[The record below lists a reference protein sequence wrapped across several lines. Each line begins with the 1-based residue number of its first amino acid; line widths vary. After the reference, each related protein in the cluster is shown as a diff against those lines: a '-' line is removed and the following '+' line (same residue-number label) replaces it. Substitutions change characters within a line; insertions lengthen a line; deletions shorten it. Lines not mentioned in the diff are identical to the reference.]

1 MSGSA
6 RFQIGDCVLYGTRAV
21 CRVSDIGPLSFGDS
35 SRHYYTLRP
44 VFESHGE
51 TIYAP
56 LDCKVSVRPIISANE
71 AEACIMSAADMEGK
85 SANTPDEQQG
95 LLQSQD
101 CMKLISCVKALK
113 CREAELAE
121 KKKRL
126 READRRFLEHAEK
139 LLYGERAAALDCTL
153 QDVKARAEENYGI

>member
-1 MSGSA
+1 MGA
-6 RFQIGDCVLYGTRAV
+6 HLRFQIGDCVLYGTRAV

-35 SRHYYTLRP
+35 SRSYYTLRP

-56 LDCKVSVRPIISANE
+56 LDCKVSIRPIVSAGE
-71 AEACIMSAADMEGK
+71 AEECIARAAAVECCC
-85 SANTPDEQQG
+85 ANSPEEQQS

-101 CMKLISCVKALK
+101 CMKLIGCVKALK
-113 CREAELAE
+113 CREAELSE

-139 LLYGERAAALDCTL
+139 LLYGELAAALDCSL
-153 QDVKARAEENYGI
+153 QDVKVRAEENYGI